1 MNTKP
6 LDLITMGRSSMD
18 LYSNNMGARFEDITS
33 FAAYV
38 GGSPTNIAVGVRRL
52 GLEVG
57 LLTAL
62 GEDRSGDFILNFL
75 NLEGIETGMIPHKP
89 GHPTSAVLLGIEA
102 NHKTPLVFYRDN
114 CADIELS
121 IDDVIAANLERAGA
135 LEISGTGLAK
145 DPSRS
150 ATFYAVERA
159 KALGKT
165 VFMDIDFRANQ
176 WHDPRAFGVAV
187 RAILPMVDVAIGTEE
202 EINAVGLT
210 SKDQLKIVNSQIQAP
225 EIEGDLNANIKL
237 ILERGPKA
245 LVVKT
250 GAKGAEVHL
259 QSGEVITAPGFQ
271 VEVYN
276 TVGAGDAFGSGF
288 IYGQLQGWDWYKSVR
303 LGNACGAIVVSRHA
317 CANAMPTMTEIL
329 ELVNAQGGW

>member
-6 LDLITMGRSSMD
+6 FDLITMGRSSID
-18 LYSNNMGARFEDITS
+18 LYSNQIGTRFEDISS
-33 FAAYV
+33 FNAYV
-38 GGSPTNIAVGVRRL
+38 GGSPTNIAVGTRRL

-57 LLTAL
+57 LLTAV
-62 GEDRSGDFILNFL
+62 GTDRTGDFVLNFL
-75 NLEGIETGMIPHKP
+75 EQEGFDLTLIPRKP
-89 GHPTSAVLLGIEA
+89 GHPTSAAVLGIEA
-102 NHKTPLVFYRDN
+102 NHKTPLVFYREH
-114 CADIELS
+114 CADVELS
-121 IDDVIAANLERAGA
+121 IDDVIAANLERTKA
-135 LEISGTGLAK
+135 LEFAGTNLAK
-145 DPSRS
+145 EPARS

-159 KALGKT
+159 TALGKK

-210 SKDQLKIVNSQIQAP
+210 STDQLKIVNSQMQAP
-225 EIEGDLNANIKL
+225 EIEGDLQANINM
-237 ILERGPKA
+237 ILSRGPKA

-271 VEVYN
+271 VEVFN

>member
-1 MNTKP
+1 MNTRP
-6 LDLITMGRSSMD
+6 LDLITMGRSSID
-18 LYSNNMGARFEDITS
+18 LYSNQMGVRFEDITS

-38 GGSPTNIAVGVRRL
+38 GGSPTNIAVGTRRL
-52 GLEVG
+52 GLETG

-62 GEDRSGDFILNFL
+62 GDDKPGDFILNFL
-75 NLEGIETGMIPHKP
+75 NLEGIETSMIPRKV
-89 GHPTSAVLLGIEA
+89 GYRTSAVLLGIEA
-102 NHKTPLVFYRDN
+102 DHKTPLVFYRDH

-121 IDDVIAANLERAGA
+121 IDDVINANLERAGA
-135 LEISGTGLAK
+135 FEISGTSLAK
-145 DPSRS
+145 EPSRS

-187 RAILPMVDVAIGTEE
+187 RAILPMVDIAIGTEE

-210 SKDQLKIVNSQIQAP
+210 STDQLKIINSQIQAP

-237 ILERGPKA
+237 ILERGPQA

-259 QSGEVITAPGFQ
+259 QSGEIITAPGFQ

-288 IYGQLQGWDWYKSVR
+288 IYGQIKGWDWYKSVR

>member
-6 LDLITMGRSSMD
+6 LDLITMGRSSID
-18 LYSNNMGARFEDITS
+18 LYSNQIGTRFEDISS

-38 GGSPTNIAVGVRRL
+38 GGSPTNIAVGTHRL

-62 GEDRSGDFILNFL
+62 GDDRSGDFVLNFL
-75 NLEGIETGMIPHKP
+75 NNEGLETSMIPRKV
-89 GHPTSAVLLGIEA
+89 GHPTSAVLLGIEEH
-102 NHKTPLVFYRDN
+102 HKTPLVFYREH
-114 CADIELS
+114 CADVELS
-121 IDDVIAANLERAGA
+121 IDDVIAANLARTGA
-135 LEISGTGLAK
+135 LEIAGTNLAK
-145 DPSRS
+145 EPSRS
-150 ATFYAVERA
+150 ATFYAAERA

-176 WHDPRAFGVAV
+176 WHDPRAFGVNV
-187 RAILPMVDVAIGTEE
+187 RAILPMVDIAIGTEE

-210 SKDQLKIVNSQIQAP
+210 SSDQLKITNSQIQAP
-225 EIEGDLNANIKL
+225 EIEGDLQANIKL

-250 GAKGAEVHL
+250 GARGAQVHL
-259 QSGEVITAPGFQ
+259 RSGEVITAPGFS

-288 IYGQLQGWDWYKSVR
+288 IYGQIKGWDLYKSIR

-317 CANAMPTMTEIL
+317 CANAMPTMAEIL

>member
-1 MNTKP
+1 MNTQP
-6 LDLITMGRSSMD
+6 LDLITMGRSSID
-18 LYSNNMGARFEDITS
+18 LYSNQIGTRFEDISS

-38 GGSPTNIAVGVRRL
+38 GGSPTNIAVGTRRL
-52 GLEVG
+52 GLESG
-57 LLTAL
+57 LLTAV
-62 GEDRSGDFILNFL
+62 GTDRTGDFVLNFL
-75 NLEGIETGMIPHKP
+75 AQEGFDTSMIPRKP
-89 GHPTSAVLLGIEA
+89 GHPTSAAVLGIEE
-102 NHKTPLVFYRDN
+102 NHKTPLVFYREN

-121 IDDVIAANLERAGA
+121 IDDVIAANLERTGA
-135 LEISGTGLAK
+135 LEIAGTNLSK
-145 DPSRS
+145 EPSRS

-176 WHDPRAFGVAV
+176 WHDPRAFGVNV
-187 RAILPMVDVAIGTEE
+187 RAILPMVDIAIGTEE
-202 EINAVGLT
+202 EINAVCLT
-210 SKDQLKIVNSQIQAP
+210 SSDQLKIINSQIQAP
-225 EIEGDLNANIKL
+225 EIQGDLNANIKL
-237 ILERGPKA
+237 ILERGPRA

-250 GAKGAEVHL
+250 GARGAEVHL
-259 QSGEVITAPGFQ
+259 QTGEVITAPGFS

-288 IYGQLQGWDWYKSVR
+288 IYGQIKGWDLYKSIR

-317 CANAMPTMTEIL
+317 CANAMPTMAEIT